1 MALRRNTDR
10 SPGCR
15 AAFKLWTRI
24 QERNEPG
31 DRSPHNNWQV
41 VESTGPPL
49 GVSVRKSG
57 NRIAFLP
64 DRMNSL
70 FRSNALIKLDRLSI
84 LSSILRRAGLGFACL
99 AYAGIASAAVPVV
112 QGRWEFVVTSGDLTS
127 QTDAMGQSIFSTY
140 LLQTPG
146 GTVLTNISQFT
157 TDTVACDTESYNNV
171 TVAGSSVDALGD
183 VVVDFAVTLSGQTPF
198 HYVFTGVLAQGP
210 PKVITGT
217 YQRSAGGCTQGSLG
231 TLTPDGTFT
240 ATWFPDLSG
249 TWVGAFDAPDVG
261 TGPVAV
267 AASFTLTTNSDKT
280 LSGSINILGT
290 GLTAVSGAACIVN
303 PVTLQPNMA
312 EGISQSSGVGFGL
325 FGTDASGTRVWVNAM
340 ATNPDGSI
348 AAIGEDN
355 PLAPGTTGTINDG
368 TNNAYTAFY
377 GITGGPCDGLGGG
390 DAPFLLVTKTK
401 KVSKRQDGQHD
412 RDEQRGQH
420 GRHNPSPRSSDR

>member
-1 MALRRNTDR
+1 M
-10 SPGCR
+10 
-15 AAFKLWTRI
+15 
-24 QERNEPG
+24 
-31 DRSPHNNWQV
+31 
-41 VESTGPPL
+41 
-49 GVSVRKSG
+49 
-57 NRIAFLP
+57 
-64 DRMNSL
+64 
-70 FRSNALIKLDRLSI
+70 IKLDRLSI

-183 VVVDFAVTLSGQTPF
+183 VVADFAVTLSGQTPF